1 MQQTRQ
7 EMAPSKSWWWNS
19 TNFIGICWWKWF
31 YCWLLYKNFEW
42 KDFEWKDFEPSII
55 FYFFT
60 IRKMIMMLFFTT
72 PSFFEG
78 MTWSRTIWISHEPT
92 FQILSARSSDKLNYP
107 RVGSTSIWFY
117 ILLHREFFWWL
128 VIRITYFHGVTRD
141 TEPWRRIGFQYRSST

>member
-60 IRKMIMMLFFTT
+60 IRKMIRNDVVLDDAFVF
-72 PSFFEG
+72 
-78 MTWSRTIWISHEPT
+78 WRNDLISHDLNQSRANISNIERAVVG
-92 FQILSARSSDKLNYP
+92 QIKLSARRFN
-107 RVGSTSIWFY
+107 FHM

-128 VIRITYFHGVTRD
+128 VVRITYFHGVTRD